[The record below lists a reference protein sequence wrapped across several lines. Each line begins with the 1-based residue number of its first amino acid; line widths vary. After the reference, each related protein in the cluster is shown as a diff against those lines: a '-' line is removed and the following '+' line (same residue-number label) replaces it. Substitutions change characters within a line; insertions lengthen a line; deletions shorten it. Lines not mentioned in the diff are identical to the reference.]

1 MAPALTAQNLRDSA
15 DPPSAQTLPCTA
27 PGRWVALGLAP
38 PPSSRRLWESGAV
51 GLYHALVALPAGGR
65 WLPGLLELPG
75 LGLGRALAAYV
86 PVEPERIEGWL
97 DELAEEGLIALDRA
111 AGLIYLPA
119 LVPCNVPRNKHTVA
133 AIARQWQRV
142 KGSELAQRAARD
154 LVAAAE
160 RAEPGREQR
169 RRGQHG
175 PEQPILDRLKQALGL
190 ALAVVAEPAQQE
202 LEIPTPAAR
211 PRLRVVSQFAGP
223 DHRLDMVPRS
233 AAGQHAEKSHA
244 SEGEAVQR
252 LNHGASHF
260 EVHMTQH
267 TLPFGGAA
275 AGDKSAAPSL
285 GLEGDDDV
293 QELRPKRI
301 INGVLVDPG
310 SGPGVGAQARHG
322 VQSSLGQPPQGRG
335 FGGGASAGDPD
346 RGRLGVLPSSGDRRR
361 AADGNPPA
369 RNAEL
374 SPGLSARGF
383 AAAWLAAAARCPALH
398 AARPAL
404 TATGLPGDAENRLA
418 RWWLENR
425 QYQPADL
432 LTLAAWLNAGGDHTL
447 RYGGKSVVAS
457 LSDGKLGSALDSAL
471 GWHDRG
477 RPRLMN
483 GREMKHGIM
492 VYEGGR
498 R

>member
-1 MAPALTAQNLRDSA
+1 MAPALAAQNVRDNAGPLSA
-15 DPPSAQTLPCTA
+15 KALPVVA
-27 PGRWVALGLAP
+27 GRWVALGLAP
-38 PPSSRRLWESGAV
+38 PPSSRRLWESGAI
-51 GLYHALVALPAGGR
+51 GLYHALVGLPAGGR

-75 LGLGRALAAYV
+75 LGLGHALAAYV
-86 PVEPERIEGWL
+86 PVDPERIDAWL
-97 DELAEEGLIALDRA
+97 DELAEEGLIALDRTE
-111 AGLIYLPA
+111 GLIYLPE
-119 LVPCNVPRNKHTVA
+119 LVACNVPRSVKTVA

-142 KGSELAQRAARD
+142 KGSPLAQRAARD

-169 RRGQHG
+169 RRGRRW

-190 ALAVVAEPAQQE
+190 ALAAVAEPAQRE

-211 PRLRVVSQFAGP
+211 PRLRVI
-223 DHRLDMVPRS
+223 
-233 AAGQHAEKSHA
+233 
-244 SEGEAVQR
+244 EAP
-252 LNHGASHF
+252 
-260 EVHMTQH
+260 MKQH
-267 TLPFGGAA
+267 TLPLGGVA
-275 AGDKSAAPSL
+275 AGDKSAAPSR

-310 SGPGVGAQARHG
+310 SGPGVGAQTRHG
-322 VQSSLGQPPQGRG
+322 VQSPLGQPPQGSG
-335 FGGGASAGDPD
+335 LGGGASAGDSD
-346 RGRLGVLPSSGDRRR
+346 RGRMGVLPSSGDRRR

-374 SPGLSARGF
+374 SPGLPARGF

-432 LTLAAWLNAGGDHTL
+432 LTLADWLTAGGDQTL
-447 RYGGKSVVAS
+447 RFGGKSVVAA

-471 GWHDRG
+471 AWHDRG
-477 RPRLMN
+477 RPRLVN
-483 GREMKHGIM
+483 GREVKHGIM
-492 VYEGGR
+492 VYDGGR